1 MNDFLKF
8 RSKIL
13 SNFFKIL
20 IETYIKLEKTELLVI
35 SNSSNEGRFF
45 APQQKLE
52 NNIQES
58 VVLELQ
64 SIFQSLEYQKKVIKY
79 LCFGIY
85 PIFPVEVET
94 KIFTDQFDSS
104 TFDKFVITNEFEEL
118 IKTKQWK
125 NCYILL
131 MKLINFNLRNTKTL
145 INILEQGKIVRPENV
160 IEYRQT
166 RLIPRSIPRTIERF
180 IDELQLT
187 AEDRYIQEFKL
198 SREQIWTSF
207 KSLLILIC
215 VPIIITKVIKS
226 IIFEP
231 IISYEW
237 NTYNQDFFLNHQ
249 QEQTAL
255 LEVKN
260 YEEQIYFDQ
269 LVLFFNN
276 SEDLIGWSQTDQNVD
291 LEINK
296 LDQKILTIADNYNKQ
311 SITILSNI
319 VGDFLNITILLF
331 LFYRLKSE
339 IKIIRSFLGEI
350 LYSLN
355 DTVKS
360 FLILLVTDL
369 LVGFHSPKG
378 WEVLLQTTLD
388 HFAIPKNE
396 DFIFLCVATFPVLLD
411 TAFKYWIFRYLNRL
425 SPSTVVTYHNM
436 IE

>member
-1 MNDFLKF
+1 
-8 RSKIL
+8 
-13 SNFFKIL
+13 
-20 IETYIKLEKTELLVI
+20 
-35 SNSSNEGRFF
+35 
-45 APQQKLE
+45 
-52 NNIQES
+52 
-58 VVLELQ
+58 
-64 SIFQSLEYQKKVIKY
+64 
-79 LCFGIY
+79 
-85 PIFPVEVET
+85 
-94 KIFTDQFDSS
+94 
-104 TFDKFVITNEFEEL
+104 
-118 IKTKQWK
+118 
-125 NCYILL
+125 

-276 SEDLIGWSQTDQNVD
+276 SEELIGWSQTDQNVD